1 MEQDSS
7 SSSSES
13 SCDSDKENKKKKK
26 KKEEKKVKY
35 QPKPYEDR
43 RCGHR
48 WTAGQLVILFQE
60 KADGDQSTEPKTD
73 LASAGA
79 TIPLQ
84 GDSKPDP
91 ATYVS
96 SVQIP
101 GKLEKRDPPP
111 AASDPLAGRSSLG
124 VLQQAPLR
132 RPTSPME
139 SLMDRHG
146 EPGSR
151 TTTHL
156 TSSDLLKP
164 NRFYQK

>member
-1 MEQDSS
+1 M
-7 SSSSES
+7 
-13 SCDSDKENKKKKK
+13 KIG
-26 KKEEKKVKY
+26 VVIV
-35 QPKPYEDR
+35 
-43 RCGHR
+43 G
-48 WTAGQLVILFQE
+48 TAGQLVILFQE
-60 KADGDQSTEPKTD
+60 KADGDQNTEPKTD
-73 LASAGA
+73 IGSAGA
-79 TIPLQ
+79 TLSKQ
-84 GDSKPDP
+84 CDSKPDP

-101 GKLEKRDPPP
+101 GKLDPPP
-111 AASDPLAGRSSLG
+111 TASDPLAGCSSLG

-139 SLMDRHG
+139 SLMDRHR

-164 NRFYQK
+164 YRFNQK

>member
-1 MEQDSS
+1 MKTEGM
-7 SSSSES
+7 
-13 SCDSDKENKKKKK
+13 
-26 KKEEKKVKY
+26 V
-35 QPKPYEDR
+35 
-43 RCGHR
+43 
-48 WTAGQLVILFQE
+48 TVVTVGQCVISFQE
-60 KADGDQSTEPKTD
+60 KTDGEQSTEPKTD
-73 LASAGA
+73 PGSAGA
-79 TIPLQ
+79 KSSLQ

-101 GKLEKRDPPP
+101 GKQEKLESPP

-132 RPTSPME
+132 RPSPME

-146 EPGSR
+146 EPGSH

-164 NRFYQK
+164 YRSYQK

>member
-1 MEQDSS
+1 MKIEGMIT
-7 SSSSES
+7 
-13 SCDSDKENKKKKK
+13 
-26 KKEEKKVKY
+26 VV
-35 QPKPYEDR
+35 
-43 RCGHR
+43 
-48 WTAGQLVILFQE
+48 TAGQRVISFQE
-60 KADGDQSTEPKTD
+60 KADEDQSTEPKTD
-73 LASAGA
+73 PGSAGA
-79 TIPLQ
+79 TISQQ

-101 GKLEKRDPPP
+101 GKLEKLDPAPAASDLLAGRSSLGVQQQAPLLDPAP

-132 RPTSPME
+132 RPTNPME
-139 SLMDRHG
+139 SLMDKPG

-164 NRFYQK
+164 YRFYQK